1 MESMHVPPAI
11 DGSWDSLLH
20 KHTNGKNKL
29 FIFSG
34 TPDGRGKNSFIENGT
49 GSEVRKRGQRAIGVV
64 YNPEYEYGNYV
75 PTIFQKRYDAYVHV
89 DKTHALNP
97 LHMPQRK
104 EKEEAEEFP
113 LTYPTGL

>member
-11 DGSWDSLLH
+11 NGSWDNLLH
-20 KHTNGKNKL
+20 EYTNGRNKL

-34 TPDGRGKNSFIENGT
+34 TRDKQAKSSFLRNGT

-75 PTIFQKRYDAYVHV
+75 PTILQTRYDAYVHV
-89 DKTHALNP
+89 DKTRALSP
-97 LHMPQRK
+97 LHMSMRK
-104 EKEEAEEFP
+104 VEEPEEFP